1 MRRSEVSVGDMS
13 SKKWWLLIAGAAVIV
28 LVVIIVAVAVAVW
41 VLPGTKAYSP
51 FGKKIAVLDIR
62 GPINSSEGLI
72 KIIHAYRD
80 DPTVAAVVLYVDS
93 PGGSVAPV
101 QEIYTELV
109 RLRDKNKKIYAY
121 MSTLGASGAYY
132 VACSS
137 EKIYASPGT
146 LTGSLGVVMTFTN
159 VEGLFGKIGLS
170 SRTIKSG
177 RYKDIGSPFRPM
189 TPEEEALLGETVDD
203 VYQQFLD
210 TVVEARR
217 PAIAAK
223 LKAEGEESPSRYRVR
238 HYVLKYADGRIF
250 SGRQAQKAGFV
261 DELGNFQQCLKDVAK
276 EVGIK
281 GRPPVVRKKLKEKS
295 FYETLFGR
303 VKTELLGLGDSGPRV
318 EFKYSLY

>member
-1 MRRSEVSVGDMS
+1 MS
-13 SKKWWLLIAGAAVIV
+13 SKKWWFLAAGAAVIV
-28 LVVIIVAVAVAVW
+28 LFVIIVAATLTLFF
-41 VLPGTKAYSP
+41 LPDVKPYSP
-51 FGKKIAVLDIR
+51 FGRKIAVLDIR
-62 GPINSSEGLI
+62 GGITSSEGLI
-72 KIIHAYRD
+72 KIIHGYRD

-101 QEIYTELV
+101 QEVYTELL
-109 RLRDKNKKIYAY
+109 RLKDKNKKIYAY

-146 LTGSLGVVMTFTN
+146 ATGSVGVIMTFTN

-170 SRTIKSG
+170 SKTVKSG

-203 VYQQFLD
+203 LYQQFLD

-223 LKAEGEESPSRYRVR
+223 LKAENEETPSRYRVR
-238 HYVLKYADGRIF
+238 RYVLKYADGRIF
-250 SGRQAQKAGFV
+250 SGRQAQELGFV
-261 DELGNFQQCLKDVAK
+261 DELGNFQKCLRDVAK

-281 GRPPVVRKKLKEKS
+281 GRPTIVRKRLKEKS
-295 FYETLFGR
+295 IYEILFGR